1 MVWLLSRGEAEDD
14 PHGVSMARETFP
26 LYQDRCGW
34 NALLPHREPHA
45 SAHGTLSFDYVVVG
59 GGYTG
64 LAAAR
69 RLHQLEPKASIA
81 VLEATEIGEGSSGR
95 NSGFASPY
103 ESKMGMSD
111 AQLPAADTLNTCL
124 DEGFEFLTS
133 AMRDGGFTCD
143 LEKSGR
149 LTGAAT
155 EAGAEKLTRMAERGV
170 TLNVPH
176 QLLDRDGMRARIG
189 TDYYRCG
196 LSVDKGYL
204 LQPAALIR
212 GLADTLPDGVQ
223 LFEKTPL
230 LSMEKRNGWELKT
243 PNATLRARQVFMGTN
258 SAVKNFGH
266 WKQNLV
272 TIFTYAGLTEEM
284 DESDAAKLGVPLWGL
299 LPAHRLGT
307 TIRRVGKNRFLVRSL
322 YAYEK
327 PLAHDE
333 VAVDLA
339 DCFHRRYP
347 QLKHIRLQYVWGG
360 TTALTMNGA
369 PRWGQMDTGLYSAAG
384 CNGSGIVKGTLLGK
398 RLAEMMVT
406 GDPQED
412 LSLVYGQ
419 ANWVAPEPFRT
430 IGFHVISAFE
440 RRKAGIER

>member
-1 MVWLLSRGEAEDD
+1 
-14 PHGVSMARETFP
+14 MARETFP

-34 NALLPHREPHA
+34 NALLPPREPQA
-45 SAHGTLSFDYVVVG
+45 SVQGSLSFDYVVVG

-69 RLHQLEPKASIA
+69 RLRELDPKTTIA

-111 AQLPAADTLNTCL
+111 AQLVHADRLNACL
-124 DEGFEFLTS
+124 DEGFEFLTA
-133 AMRDGGFTCD
+133 AMKDGHFSCD
-143 LEKSGR
+143 LEQSGR

-155 EAGAEKLTRMAERGV
+155 EAGEDKLMRMAERGAA
-170 TLNVPH
+170 LNVPH
-176 QLLDRDGMRARIG
+176 QLLDRNAMRERIG
-189 TDYYRCG
+189 SSYYRCG

-212 GLADTLPDGVQ
+212 GLADHLPDGVQ
-223 LFEKTPL
+223 LFENTPL
-230 LSMEKRNGWELKT
+230 LSLEKRNGWELKT
-243 PNATLRARQVFMGTN
+243 PEATLRARQVVMGTN

-266 WKQNLV
+266 WKENLV

-284 DESDAAKLGVPLWGL
+284 DERDADQLGSPLWGL

-307 TIRRVGKNRFLVRSL
+307 TIRRVGRNRFLVRSL

-327 PLAHDE
+327 PLEHKA
-333 VAVDLA
+333 VALDLA

-347 QLKHIRLQYVWGG
+347 NLSHVRLEYVWGG

-369 PRWGQMDTGLYSAAG
+369 PRWGQMDTGLYAAAG

-412 LSLVYGQ
+412 LSRVYGQ

-430 IGFHVISAFE
+430 IGFHVVSAFE